1 MTRQHAPCGTYA
13 ASRRHY
19 RLGEP
24 LDDACAQAQRDYQN
38 ELRDRDPEYAERGRV
53 RLARR
58 NRAIRRLIE
67 LHAAEF
73 AILEEDERLRE
84 EGES

>member
-24 LDDACAQAQRDYQN
+24 LDDACAQAQRDYRN
-38 ELRDRDPEYAERGRV
+38 EVRTASPERDRA
-53 RLARR
+53 RLRRR

-73 AILEEDERLRE
+73 AILEEDERLRD